1 MGCTPHGMTTVGGG
15 GAGGGAGG
23 GGGGS
28 KNTHLVSVLV
38 LRVVRLTI
46 VFLTDMCSHSIYFN
60 KKYFNFLSATSD
72 KKKFKN

>member
-1 MGCTPHGMTTVGGG
+1 MGCTPCGMTTGGGG

-38 LRVVRLTI
+38 LRIVRLTI
-46 VFLTDMCSHSIYFN
+46 VFLGAMFSHSIYFY
-60 KKYFNFLSATSD
+60 KKYFNFLSAVSD

>member
-15 GAGGGAGG
+15 GAGGG
-23 GGGGS
+23 GGS

-38 LRVVRLTI
+38 VRVVRLTI

>member
-1 MGCTPHGMTTVGGG
+1 MTTGGGG
-15 GAGGGAGG
+15 GATSAGG

-38 LRVVRLTI
+38 LRVLRFTI
-46 VFLTDMCSHSIYFN
+46 VFLGAMFSHSIYFY
-60 KKYFNFLSATSD
+60 KKYFNFLSAVSD

>member
-15 GAGGGAGG
+15 GAGGG
-23 GGGGS
+23 GGS

-38 LRVVRLTI
+38 VRVVRLTI

-60 KKYFNFLSATSD
+60 KKYFKFLSATSD